1 MTVSESSKRDILR
14 FVDTTPEKIDVI
26 YNAYDERFGDEP
38 LEADVVR
45 VRERYQL
52 HDEFVLYAGNVKPH
66 KNLERLIE
74 AFDLVRKSGLDHL
87 KLVLIGD
94 DISKYTALRRA
105 VHQHQLHK
113 YVRFLGYLPEET
125 LAVMYRLAGV
135 FVFPSLYEGFGL
147 PPLEAMA
154 SGTPVVT
161 SNVSSLPE
169 VAGGAAVLVDP
180 YDPRAIADGIYQHP
194 HQRRT
199 PCRLAPPR
207 TGACQAVLVGAVDA
221 ARARHL
227 SRGGMRLA
235 LVHDWLTGMRGGEK
249 VLEVLCERFPDAELF
264 TLVHVRGSVSPTI
277 ERLTTHTSLVQR
289 LPFVHRYYRLCLPLF
304 PTAIEQ
310 FSFDRFDCVVSVS
323 HCAAKSIVHPA
334 DRAAPLLL
342 PDADAVRLGS
352 VRRVLR
358 TGSRSAPTGSRLMR
372 PVMARLARWDR
383 DTSMRAD
390 RYVAISHYVA
400 GRIGRYYNRE
410 ASVVYPPVDTDFF
423 KPDFSTPERFA
434 LVVSALVPYKRVE
447 AAIQACRIADVPLT
461 VVGDG
466 PDRARLERTAV
477 DSGGDV
483 RFVGRRSN
491 DEIRDL
497 YRRAAVTLLPGEED
511 FGIVPLEAQACGRPV
526 VALARGGATET
537 VIDGETGTLVAD
549 LAPEA
554 LADAITSTM
563 NARFD
568 VRTIR
573 THAERF
579 SRTRFGDEMAALIS
593 QPDQW

>member
-1 MTVSESSKRDILR
+1 MK
-14 FVDTTPEKIDVI
+14 
-26 YNAYDERFGDEP
+26 
-38 LEADVVR
+38 
-45 VRERYQL
+45 
-52 HDEFVLYAGNVKPH
+52 
-66 KNLERLIE
+66 
-74 AFDLVRKSGLDHL
+74 
-87 KLVLIGD
+87 
-94 DISKYTALRRA
+94 
-105 VHQHQLHK
+105 
-113 YVRFLGYLPEET
+113 
-125 LAVMYRLAGV
+125 
-135 FVFPSLYEGFGL
+135 
-147 PPLEAMA
+147 
-154 SGTPVVT
+154 
-161 SNVSSLPE
+161 
-169 VAGGAAVLVDP
+169 
-180 YDPRAIADGIYQHP
+180 
-194 HQRRT
+194 
-199 PCRLAPPR
+199 
-207 TGACQAVLVGAVDA
+207 
-221 ARARHL
+221 
-227 SRGGMRLA
+227 LA

-264 TLVHVRGSVSPTI
+264 TLVHRRGSVSPTI

-334 DRAAPLLL
+334 TVPHLCYCLTPMRYAWDQFDAYFG
-342 PDADAVRLGS
+342 PDRLGP
-352 VRRVLR
+352 V
-358 TGSRSAPTGSRLMR
+358 GSRLMR

-400 GRIGRYYNRE
+400 ARIGRYYNRE

-423 KPDFSTPERFA
+423 QPDFSTPERFA

-466 PDRARLERTAV
+466 PDRARLERAAV
-477 DSGGDV
+477 ETGGDV

-511 FGIVPLEAQACGRPV
+511 FGIVPLEANACGRPV

-537 VIDGETGTLVAD
+537 VIDGETGTLVED

-579 SRTRFGDEMAALIS
+579 SRPRFGDEMAALIS